1 MQQAAHCHLAAAV
14 PAVSAVLAAAL
25 PFASLL
31 LLLQVKFKLGKIN
44 AKDDSIR
51 GLHRLLFNR
60 DGTVRRTLRT
70 VHHVN
75 ESCTALL

>member
-1 MQQAAHCHLAAAV
+1 MLSYAAV
-14 PAVSAVLAAAL
+14 ATGTCLQEAL
-25 PFASLL
+25 LTAFWLLLCLLSLLLLLL

-60 DGTVRRTLRT
+60 DGTVSSTHT
-70 VHHVN
+70 G
-75 ESCTALL
+75 

>member
-1 MQQAAHCHLAAAV
+1 MQQWLLTAFLLLLLLLCLLS
-14 PAVSAVLAAAL
+14 PLL
-25 PFASLL
+25 LLL

-60 DGTVRRTLRT
+60 DGTVSSTHT
-70 VHHVN
+70 D
-75 ESCTALL
+75 